1 VHTCP
6 ECGTEDDVF
15 LNLAPEHERSRG

>member
-15 LNLAPEHERSRG
+15 LNLAPEHERSWE